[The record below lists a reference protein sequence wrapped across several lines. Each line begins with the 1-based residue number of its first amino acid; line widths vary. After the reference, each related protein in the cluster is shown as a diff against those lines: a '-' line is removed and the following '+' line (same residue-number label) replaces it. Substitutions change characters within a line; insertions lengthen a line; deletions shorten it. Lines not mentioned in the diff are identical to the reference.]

1 MGSTLAEHESLDF
14 LGKEIDEELVKQI
27 ARCQIDPETL

>member
-27 ARCQIDPETL
+27 ARCQIDPDTL